1 MLGKIMSKSELVVY
15 KACKAMVKAVEEQA
29 SKINVDM
36 IEGDIIAEKNG
47 DAYISFMSLANGNTK
62 YAMHKLDVFE
72 LISLSPEKLQAY
84 MDDVAGRLVSAIY
97 NQHHNSNKIPQSEV
111 QHDGLAKSS

>member
-15 KACKAMVKAVEEQA
+15 NACKDMVKAVEEQA

-36 IEGDIIAEKNG
+36 IEGSIISEKNG
-47 DAYISFMSLANGNTK
+47 DAYVRFISTANGNTK
-62 YAMHKLDVFE
+62 YVMYRLDVYE

-84 MDDVAGRLVSAIY
+84 MDDTAGRTVNVIY
-97 NQHHNSNKIPQSEV
+97 NQHHNDNRIPQDET
-111 QHDGLAKSS
+111 QHK